1 MANETRISDHAIH
14 EMANR
19 YQTAADTVNNLMT
32 EVESTFGFLYL
43 CDANIL
49 TQISEQYGDV
59 YYQSFKSELMKFEK
73 LLRAI
78 ATELDILVTPFVPE
92 PGPAELAEL
101 FK

>member
-43 CDANIL
+43 YDGKVMR
-49 TQISEQYGDV
+49 QIS
-59 YYQSFKSELMKFEK
+59 
-73 LLRAI
+73 
-78 ATELDILVTPFVPE
+78 
-92 PGPAELAEL
+92 
-101 FK
+101 